1 MLKVLEH
8 ILMTRPMENPAYPAY
23 SEAIKDLQQ
32 DCTHELHRLAMKM
45 PDHLLVSIVTSSS
58 IL

>member
-8 ILMTRPMENPAYPAY
+8 ILMTRPTENPAYPAH
-23 SEAIKDLQQ
+23 SDAVKDLQH

-45 PDHLLVSIVTSSS
+45 PDHLLVSV
-58 IL
+58 